1 MTLSAVTEYN
11 CDASGAAMTLTY
23 DAGGGQFVLTA
34 NTPMWR
40 AGTTHTFTLKLNGQ
54 SVHTQVVTC

>member
-1 MTLSAVTEYN
+1 MTLSAVAGYN
-11 CDASGAAMTLTY
+11 FDASVAAMTLTY

-34 NTPMWR
+34 NTPMWG
-40 AGTTHTFTLKLNGQ
+40 AGTTHTFTMKINGQ